1 MQHKVILL
9 IGPSGSGKSTIANE
23 LFHTYGLKPIDS
35 YTTRPPR
42 YSGEPGHIFVSDAEF
57 DRLTGIVAY
66 TEFDGHRYCATA
78 EQIDQCDVYVVD
90 VAGVETLTQRYNGCA
105 KIIPLYLDV
114 PEEICEERMAD
125 RGDTQEMIK
134 KRISNDVVLFDS
146 AVDRIA
152 SCCGICI
159 RIVND
164 GDIKDT
170 ASAIYQIWQG
180 E

>member
-1 MQHKVILL
+1 MQHNIILL

-35 YTTRPPR
+35 YTTRSPR
-42 YSGEPGHIFVSDAEF
+42 HIGEPGHIFVSDVEF
-57 DRLTGIVAY
+57 DQLTGIVAY

-90 VAGVETLTQRYNGCA
+90 VVGVETLMQKYRGSA
-105 KIIPLYLDV
+105 KIIPFYLDV
-114 PEEICEERMAD
+114 PAETCMRRMAD
-125 RGDTQEMIK
+125 RGDTPDMIHH
-134 KRISNDVVLFDS
+134 RIANDSVLFDN
-146 AVDRIA
+146 AVDRIS

-170 ASAIYQIWQG
+170 ASAIHQIWQG
-180 E
+180 G